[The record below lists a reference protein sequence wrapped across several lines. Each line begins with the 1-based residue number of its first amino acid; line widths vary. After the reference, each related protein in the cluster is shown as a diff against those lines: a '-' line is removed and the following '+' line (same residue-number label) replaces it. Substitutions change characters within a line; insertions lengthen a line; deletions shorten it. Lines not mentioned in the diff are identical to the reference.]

1 MSQNFA
7 RPVPA
12 SNKLGGSIF
21 MAIAL
26 VILGFA
32 VFNAFRNWQFETKG
46 EHTTGTIDNRSISY
60 GHHQTVKLNVQYHY
74 VAEAATRLTTNL
86 VSNEIYGQLHV
97 GSEVP
102 VVFLPWAP
110 ADSRLDL
117 TTERQRYW
125 NQVYLLA
132 MIGLPLFAFA
142 AFIYRLDRGA
152 KHA

>member
-1 MSQNFA
+1 
-7 RPVPA
+7 
-12 SNKLGGSIF
+12 
-21 MAIAL
+21 
-26 VILGFA
+26 
-32 VFNAFRNWQFETKG
+32 
-46 EHTTGTIDNRSISY
+46 
-60 GHHQTVKLNVQYHY
+60 
-74 VAEAATRLTTNL
+74 
-86 VSNEIYGQLHV
+86 V